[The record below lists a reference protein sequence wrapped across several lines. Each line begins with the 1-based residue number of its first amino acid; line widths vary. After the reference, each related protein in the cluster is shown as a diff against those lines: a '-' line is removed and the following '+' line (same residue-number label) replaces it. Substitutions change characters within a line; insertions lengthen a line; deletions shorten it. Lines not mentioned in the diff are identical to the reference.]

1 MRRAPRTRID
11 RHGSRHASTH
21 VEAGSRRLWTSA
33 PLLATTLVLASLA
46 TSCSQDKTGTITLS
60 VGAETDAFTRS
71 PAPTVLVVEKIA
83 TDGSK
88 QEISRTSL
96 PGGDEISLGDVGRS
110 DTGALRV
117 SGLDASGK
125 VLLSGESLF
134 LEFGALEQV
143 SMNVFVQR
151 TGEFARMPNAP
162 PTPLA
167 SPVTDVALGRYVLV
181 ASGTTTQLYDLLSL
195 STLGQAPTLA
205 RPARSLIVFDT
216 TTLAIDENGASTLD
230 LTDGTESTL
239 TAPVGGSFAEIA
251 GGATVNAPDGSSYVV
266 GGTRLSGGATSRV
279 MRVESDGTASFVNL
293 TTAREGACA
302 TWIEG
307 RGLVIVGGSTEGAGV
322 EVLGATATQA
332 TPLAYPAD
340 AVRGCGVA
348 PIDTSRIIV
357 AGGTGASGDTGQGAP
372 SRVID
377 LGCTANCTPS
387 SGTVPIPLVRSDAV
401 FIANDAVLVAGDDA
415 TNVTHAFRVTP
426 TETREVPLRAP
437 RSGGRLVA
445 LPTGGAALVGGVVE
459 IEQYRE

>member
-1 MRRAPRTRID
+1 M
-11 RHGSRHASTH
+11 
-21 VEAGSRRLWTSA
+21 
-33 PLLATTLVLASLA
+33 LAATMVLACA
-46 TSCSQDKTGTITLS
+46 AASCSDDKTGTITLS
-60 VGAETDAFTRS
+60 VGGESDAFTRN

-88 QEISRTSL
+88 QEISRTTL
-96 PGGDEISLGDVGRS
+96 PGGGEISLGDVGRS

-125 VLLSGESLF
+125 VLLLGESLF
-134 LEFGALEQV
+134 LEFGALEQTA
-143 SMNVFVQR
+143 MNVFVQR

-162 PTPLA
+162 PAPLA
-167 SPVTDVALGRYVLV
+167 SPVADIALGRYILM

-205 RPARSLIVFDT
+205 RPARSLIAFST

-239 TAPVGGSFAEIA
+239 NPPTGGSFADIA

-293 TTAREGACA
+293 TTPREGACA

-307 RGLVIVGGSTEGAGV
+307 RGLVVVGGSAEGAGV
-322 EVLGATATQA
+322 EVLGATATIA

-340 AVRGCGVA
+340 PVRGCGA
-348 PIDTSRIIV
+348 ASLDTSRVIV
-357 AGGTGASGDTGQGAP
+357 AGGTGSSGDAGQGAP
-372 SRVID
+372 SRVLD
-377 LGCTANCTPS
+377 LACTANCVPTA
-387 SGTVPIPLVRSDAV
+387 GTVPIPLVRSDAV

-415 TNVTHAFRVTP
+415 TNVTRAFRVTP
-426 TETREVPLRAP
+426 TDTREVPLRVP

-445 LPTGGAALVGGVVE
+445 VPTGGAALVGGVVE